1 MPSEIASQAFRRHLP
16 SYGREYFLLVVCIH
30 TFRVGKMA
38 GYFTDFVRLDSKIGN
53 GGFGAVLKQPAVYDV
68 KMPSE
73 EFQTAFRL
81 EGYFMASLIA
91 LILWRYMPM

>member
-1 MPSEIASQAFRRHLP
+1 M
-16 SYGREYFLLVVCIH
+16 GRNIFYWWFVSILFELGRWQDILLILSDWIQKSV
-30 TFRVGKMA
+30 M
-38 GYFTDFVRLDSKIGN
+38 
-53 GGFGAVLKQPAVYDV
+53 AVLKQPAVYDV

-73 EFQTAFRL
+73 GFQTASRL

>member
-1 MPSEIASQAFRRHLP
+1 MCPHMGVNIFYWWFVSILFEL
-16 SYGREYFLLVVCIH
+16 GRWPDILLILSDWIQKSV
-30 TFRVGKMA
+30 T
-38 GYFTDFVRLDSKIGN
+38 
-53 GGFGAVLKQPAVYDV
+53 AVLKQPAVYDV

-81 EGYFMASLIA
+81 ECYFMASLIA